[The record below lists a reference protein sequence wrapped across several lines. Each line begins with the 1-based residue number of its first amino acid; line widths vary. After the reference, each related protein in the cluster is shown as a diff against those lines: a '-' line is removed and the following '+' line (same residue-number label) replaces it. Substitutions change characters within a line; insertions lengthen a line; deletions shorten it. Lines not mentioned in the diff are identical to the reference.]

1 MSDFAKEIISV
12 NIEDELKQSYLS
24 YALSVIHGRALP
36 DIRDGLKPVHRRIL
50 YAMYDLKNSYNK
62 PYKKSARVVGDVI
75 GKYHPHGDSAVYD
88 AMVRMAQDF
97 SMRYPIVE
105 GQGNFGSIDGD
116 PPAAMRY
123 TEVRMAKITD
133 QMYGDIEKETVSYS
147 PNYDGSEFIPD
158 VLPTKIP
165 NLLVNGSSGIAVG
178 MATNIPP
185 HNLTEVLNASVNLIN
200 DPKLSIDDLIKDIS
214 GPDFPT
220 GGTIDGKAG
229 IYEAYKTGRGII
241 HIRSNTSIE
250 EDEKSGKQSLIIN
263 EIPFMVNKAKMLEK
277 IAELVKEKKIEGIT
291 EIRDESDKDGLRVVI
306 EVRKGDSVEVL
317 ENNLFAQTQLEQSF
331 GINFTV
337 LVDGQPKEVNLK
349 EMLEAFI
356 KHRKDIIT
364 KRTKYDLKKA
374 KDRGHIVEGLM
385 VAIANIDEVITIIKK
400 SKDPKLAADAICKKV
415 WKAGPVEAI
424 LKKVGKDACKP
435 KGLSN
440 DLGINGKKYKLSP
453 DQAKAILELRLG
465 RLTGLEQDNLSNEF
479 SDIVAKIIDLQK
491 ILDDKETLKNLMIE
505 ELEEVKTNFGDERRT
520 LINDTRRGITNEDLI
535 PEEMRVLTVSRSGYA
550 KTQPLDEYR
559 EQRRGG
565 QGKAAAAVKE
575 EDLIQ
580 NLYVLS
586 SHMQILC
593 FTTKGKVFWLKVYE
607 IPVASRTSKG
617 RPLVNMLNLDDDES
631 VSDILPVS
639 EFSDDQFIFMA
650 TRNGTTKKTN
660 LSLFSKKYKS
670 GIKAINLDEDDKL
683 VGTAITS
690 GDNEILLASSS
701 GKLIRFNESHVRP
714 MGRTARGVRGIRL
727 KKDEKL
733 ISLMIA
739 DSEKTI
745 LCVSENGYGK
755 KTALDDFPSHNRG
768 GQGVI
773 SMKTS
778 ERNGSMVSAALVE
791 DEDGIMLISDKGT
804 MIRTS
809 VSQVPTLSRN
819 TQGVKVITPKEG
831 EKLIECVTIPTRT
844 KITKRTNNA
853 QMEFLRWARC
863 HI

>member
-1 MSDFAKEIISV
+1 MTDFAKEILPVS
-12 NIEDELKQSYLS
+12 IENELKQSYLS

-50 YAMYDLKNSYNK
+50 FAMYDLKNSYNK

-97 SMRYPIVE
+97 SMRYTLVE

-133 QMYGDIEKETVSYS
+133 QMLADLEKETVSFS
-147 PNYDGSEFIPD
+147 ENYDGSEHIPD

-165 NLLVNGSSGIAVG
+165 NLLINGSSGIAVG

-185 HNLTEVLNASVNLIN
+185 HNLTEVINASINLIN
-200 DPKLSIDDLIKDIS
+200 NPKISIDEIIKDIS

-220 GGTIDGKAG
+220 GGIIDGKAG

-241 HIRSNTSIE
+241 HIRSKTSIE
-250 EDEKSGKQSLIIN
+250 EDKNGKQSLIIH
-263 EIPFMVNKAKMLEK
+263 EIPYMVNKARMLEK
-277 IAELVKEKKIEGIT
+277 IAELVKDKKIEGIT

-337 LVDGQPKEVNLK
+337 LVDGQPKEVDIK
-349 EMLEAFI
+349 EILSAFV
-356 KHRKDIIT
+356 KHRKEIII
-364 KRTKYDLKKA
+364 KRTKYDLKKT
-374 KDRGHIVEGLM
+374 KERGHIVEGLM
-385 VAIANIDEVITIIKK
+385 VAIANIDEVIQIIKK
-400 SKDPKLAADAICKKV
+400 SKDPKIAAEALCKKS

-435 KGLSN
+435 S
-440 DLGINGKKYKLSP
+440 GISKDAGISGKKYKLSKE
-453 DQAKAILELRLG
+453 QAKAILELRLG
-465 RLTGLEQDNLSNEF
+465 RLTGLEQDNLSKEFNEII
-479 SDIVAKIIDLQK
+479 DKIIELQK
-491 ILDDKETLKNLMIE
+491 ILDDKDTLKALMIS
-505 ELEEVKTNFGDERRT
+505 ELDEIKNNFGDERKT
-520 LINDTRRGITNEDLI
+520 DINDTRRGITNEDLI
-535 PEEMRVLTVSRSGYA
+535 PEETRVLTVSRSGYA

-565 QGKAAAAVKE
+565 QGKAAASVKE

-586 SHMQILC
+586 SHDQILC

-617 RPLVNMLNLDDDES
+617 RPLVNMLKLDDDER
-631 VSDILPVS
+631 VSDILPVND
-639 EFSDDQFIFMA
+639 FSDEQYIYMA
-650 TRNGTTKKTN
+650 TKKGTNKKSN
-660 LSLFSKKYKS
+660 LSFFAKKYKS
-670 GIKAINLDEDDKL
+670 GIKAINLDDDDRL
-683 VGTAITS
+683 IGTAITN
-690 GDNEILLASSS
+690 GQDEILLASSS
-701 GKLIRFNESHVRP
+701 GKLIRFHESKVRP
-714 MGRTARGVRGIRL
+714 MGRTARGVRGMKL
-727 KKDEKL
+727 KKGESL
-733 ISLMIA
+733 ISLMVA
-739 DSEKTI
+739 DNTKTV

-755 KTALDDFPSHNRG
+755 KTKLDDFPTHNRG

-773 SMKTS
+773 SIKTS
-778 ERNGSMVSAALVE
+778 ERNGLMVSAKLVE
-791 DEDGIMLISDKGT
+791 DDDGIMLISDKGT
-804 MIRTS
+804 MIRTN
-809 VSQVPTLSRN
+809 VNQVPTLSRN
-819 TQGVKVITPKEG
+819 TQGVKIISPKDG
-831 EKLIECVTIPTRT
+831 EKLIECVNIPKEET
-844 KITKRTNNA
+844 
-853 QMEFLRWARC
+853 EEE
-863 HI
+863 

>member
-1 MSDFAKEIISV
+1 MSDFAKEIINV
-12 NIEDELKQSYLS
+12 NIQDELKQSYLS

-50 YAMYDLKNSYNK
+50 FAMHDLKNTYNK

-75 GKYHPHGDSAVYD
+75 GKYHPHGDSAVYE

-97 SMRYPIVE
+97 SMRYMVVE

-116 PPAAMRY
+116 RPAAMRY

-133 QMYGDIEKETVSYS
+133 QMLGDLEKDTVSFS

-165 NLLVNGSSGIAVG
+165 NLLINGSSGIAVG

-185 HNLTEVLNASVNLIN
+185 HNLTEVIN
-200 DPKLSIDDLIKDIS
+200 GCLRLLSNPKTSIDELIQDIS

-241 HIRSNTSIE
+241 HIRSNTTIE
-250 EDEKSGKQSLIIN
+250 EDKNGKQSIVVN
-263 EIPFMVNKAKMLEK
+263 EIPYMVNKAKMLEK

-317 ENNLFAQTQLEQSF
+317 ENNLFSQTQLEQSF
-331 GINFTV
+331 GINLTV
-337 LVDGQPKEVNLK
+337 LSEGQPKEVNLK
-349 EMLEAFI
+349 EILEAFI
-356 KHRKDIIT
+356 GHRKDIIT
-364 KRTKYDLKKA
+364 KRTIFDLKKA
-374 KDRGHIVEGLM
+374 KERGHIVEGLM

-400 SKDPKLAADAICKKV
+400 SKDPKVAAAALVKKS

-435 KGLSN
+435 SNVGVEYGLK
-440 DLGINGKKYKLSP
+440 GKKYKLSAE
-453 DQAKAILELRLG
+453 QAKAILELRLG
-465 RLTGLEQDNLSNEF
+465 RLTGLEQDNLNAEF
-479 SDIVAKIIDLQK
+479 NDIVTKILELQK
-491 ILDDKETLKNLMIE
+491 ILDDKSTLEALLVS
-505 ELEEVKTNFGDERRT
+505 ELNEIKDNFGDERRT

-535 PEEMRVLTVSRSGYA
+535 PEETRVLTISRSGYA

-559 EQRRGG
+559 EQKRGG
-565 QGKAAAAVKE
+565 QGKAAASVKE

-586 SHMQILC
+586 SHTQILC

-631 VSDILPVS
+631 VSEILPVG
-639 EFSDDQFIFMA
+639 EFSDDKFIFMA
-650 TRNGTTKKTN
+650 TKNGTTKKTN

-670 GIKAINLDEDDKL
+670 GIKAINLDDDDRL
-683 VGTAITS
+683 IGTAITD
-690 GDNEILLASSS
+690 GNQQILLASSA
-701 GKLIRFNESHVRP
+701 GKLIRFNEEHVRH
-714 MGRTARGVRGIRL
+714 MGRTARGVRGMKL
-727 KKDEKL
+727 KKGEKI

-739 DSEKTI
+739 DNTKTV

-755 KTALDDFPSHNRG
+755 KTNLDDFPSHNRG

-778 ERNGSMVSAALVE
+778 ERNGAMVSSALVN
-791 DEDGIMLISDKGT
+791 DDAGIMLISDKGT

-809 VSQVPTLSRN
+809 VSQIPTLSRN

-831 EKLIECVTIPTRT
+831 EKLIECVTIPDDGEDDDA
-844 KITKRTNNA
+844 KDGA
-853 QMEFLRWARC
+853 SE
-863 HI
+863 

>member
-1 MSDFAKEIISV
+1 MSEFAKEIISV

-50 YAMYDLKNSYNK
+50 YAMYDLKNSYNR

-185 HNLTEVLNASVNLIN
+185 HNLTEVLNASVNLIKN
-200 DPKLSIDDLIKDIS
+200 PKLSIDDLIKDIS

-250 EDEKSGKQSLIIN
+250 EDEKSGKQSLIIH

-306 EVRKGDSVEVL
+306 EVRKGDSVDVL

-349 EMLEAFI
+349 EMLEAFV

-400 SKDPKLAADAICKKV
+400 SKDPKLAADALCKKV
-415 WKAGPVEAI
+415 WNAGPVEAI

-435 KGLSN
+435 KGLSK

-491 ILDDKETLKNLMIE
+491 ILDDKETLKSLMID
-505 ELEEVKTNFGDERRT
+505 ELEEVKSNFGDDRKT

-631 VSDILPVS
+631 VSEILPVS
-639 EFSDDQFIFMA
+639 EFREDQFIFMA

-690 GDNEILLASSS
+690 GDEEILLASSA

-714 MGRTARGVRGIRL
+714 MGRTARGVRGLRL
-727 KKDEKL
+727 KKGEKL

-739 DSEKTI
+739 NPEKTI

-819 TQGVKVITPKEG
+819 TQGVKIISPKEG
-831 EKLIECVTIPTRT
+831 EKLIECVTIP
-844 KITKRTNNA
+844 KEDN
-853 QMEFLRWARC
+853 QDEEE
-863 HI
+863 

>member
-400 SKDPKLAADAICKKV
+400 SKDPKLAADALCKKV

-435 KGLSN
+435 KGLSK

-670 GIKAINLDEDDKL
+670 GIKAINLDENDKL

-739 DSEKTI
+739 DPEKTI

-831 EKLIECVTIPTRT
+831 EKLIECVTIS
-844 KITKRTNNA
+844 NEDN
-853 QMEFLRWARC
+853 EEDE
-863 HI
+863 

>member
-1 MSDFAKEIISV
+1 MSNFAKEIISV

-50 YAMYDLKNSYNK
+50 FAMYDLKNSYNK

-97 SMRYPIVE
+97 SLRYTLVE

-133 QMYGDIEKETVSYS
+133 QMLGDLEKDTVSFS
-147 PNYDGSEFIPD
+147 PNYDGSEHIPD

-165 NLLVNGSSGIAVG
+165 NLLINGSSGIAVG

-185 HNLTEVLNASVNLIN
+185 HNLTEVITGCINLIEN
-200 DPKLSIDDLIKDIS
+200 PKLSIDDLIKDIP

-220 GGTIDGKAG
+220 GGTIDGRAG

-250 EDEKSGKQSLIIN
+250 EDKSGKQSLIIN
-263 EIPFMVNKAKMLEK
+263 EIPFMVNKARMLEK
-277 IAELVKEKKIEGIT
+277 IAELVKDKKIEGIT

-331 GINFTV
+331 GINLTV
-337 LVDGQPKEVNLK
+337 LSQGQPKEVNLK
-349 EMLEAFI
+349 EILEAFI
-356 KHRKDIIT
+356 EHRKDVII
-364 KRTKYDLKKA
+364 KRTKFDLKKA
-374 KDRGHIVEGLM
+374 KERGHIVEGLM
-385 VAIANIDEVITIIKK
+385 VSIANIDEVISIIKK
-400 SKDPKLAADAICKKV
+400 SKDPKVAAEALCKKQ
-415 WKAGPVEAI
+415 WDAGPLHAI
-424 LKKVGKDACKP
+424 LKKVGEDACKP
-435 KGLSN
+435 KGLSK
-440 DLGINGKKYKLSP
+440 DVGIKGKKYKLSHL
-453 DQAKAILELRLG
+453 QAKAILELRLG
-465 RLTGLEQDNLSNEF
+465 RLTGLEQDNLNNEF
-479 SDIVAKIIDLQK
+479 SDIITKILELQK
-491 ILDDKETLKNLMIE
+491 ILDDKATLQALIID
-505 ELEEVKTNFGDERRT
+505 ELNQIKTTFGDERKT

-535 PEEMRVLTVSRSGYA
+535 PEETRVLTVSRSGYA

-565 QGKAAAAVKE
+565 QGKAAASVKE

-586 SHMQILC
+586 SHVQILC

-607 IPVASRTSKG
+607 IPVASRISKG

-631 VSDILPVS
+631 VSEILPVD
-639 EFSDDQFIFMA
+639 EFSDDKYIFMA
-650 TRNGTTKKTN
+650 TRKGTTKKTN
-660 LSLFSKKYKS
+660 LSLFAKKYKS
-670 GIKAINLDEDDKL
+670 GIKAINLDDDDVL
-683 VGTAITS
+683 IGTAITS
-690 GDNEILLASSS
+690 GEDEILLASSS
-701 GKLIRFNESHVRP
+701 GKLIRFSESHVRP

-727 KKDEKL
+727 KKGEKL
-733 ISLMIA
+733 ISLMLG
-739 DSEKTI
+739 DPSKTI
-745 LCVSENGYGK
+745 LCVSENGFGK
-755 KTALDDFPSHNRG
+755 KTNLDDFPSHNRG

-778 ERNGSMVSAALVE
+778 ERNGIMVSSTLVE
-791 DEDGIMLISDKGT
+791 DDDGIMLISDKGT

-809 VSQVPTLSRN
+809 VEQVPTLSRN
-819 TQGVKVITPKEG
+819 TQGVKIITPKDG
-831 EKLIECVTIPTRT
+831 EKLIECVTIP
-844 KITKRTNNA
+844 KEDDEDDD
-853 QMEFLRWARC
+853 Q
-863 HI
+863 

>member
-1 MSDFAKEIISV
+1 MSDFAKEVISV

-133 QMYGDIEKETVSYS
+133 QMYGDLEKETVSYS

-165 NLLVNGSSGIAVG
+165 TLLVNGSSGIAVG

-185 HNLTEVLNASVNLIN
+185 HNLTEVLNASINLIN
-200 DPKLSIDDLIKDIS
+200 DPKLSIDELIKDIS

-220 GGTIDGKAG
+220 GGTIDGRAG

-241 HIRSNTSIE
+241 HTRSNTSIE
-250 EDEKSGKQSLIIN
+250 EDEKSGKQSLIVN
-263 EIPFMVNKAKMLEK
+263 EIPYMVNKARMLEK
-277 IAELVKEKKIEGIT
+277 IAELVKDKKIEGIT

-349 EMLEAFI
+349 EMLEAFV

-364 KRTKYDLKKA
+364 KRTKYDLRRA
-374 KDRGHIVEGLM
+374 KERGHIVEGLM

-400 SKDPKLAADAICKKV
+400 SKDPKLAAEALCKKD

-424 LKKVGKDACKP
+424 LKKVGSDACKP
-435 KGLSN
+435 KGLSKE
-440 DLGINGKKYKLSP
+440 LGIKGKKYKLSS
-453 DQAKAILELRLG
+453 DQAKAILELRLA

-479 SDIVAKIIDLQK
+479 ADIVAKIIDLQK
-491 ILDDKETLKNLMIE
+491 ILDDKEVLKNLMIS
-505 ELEEVKTNFGDERRT
+505 ELEEVKNNFGDERRT

-607 IPVASRTSKG
+607 IPVASRT
-617 RPLVNMLNLDDDES
+617 
-631 VSDILPVS
+631 
-639 EFSDDQFIFMA
+639 
-650 TRNGTTKKTN
+650 
-660 LSLFSKKYKS
+660 
-670 GIKAINLDEDDKL
+670 
-683 VGTAITS
+683 
-690 GDNEILLASSS
+690 
-701 GKLIRFNESHVRP
+701 
-714 MGRTARGVRGIRL
+714 
-727 KKDEKL
+727 
-733 ISLMIA
+733 
-739 DSEKTI
+739 
-745 LCVSENGYGK
+745 
-755 KTALDDFPSHNRG
+755 
-768 GQGVI
+768 
-773 SMKTS
+773 
-778 ERNGSMVSAALVE
+778 
-791 DEDGIMLISDKGT
+791 
-804 MIRTS
+804 
-809 VSQVPTLSRN
+809 
-819 TQGVKVITPKEG
+819 
-831 EKLIECVTIPTRT
+831 
-844 KITKRTNNA
+844 
-853 QMEFLRWARC
+853 
-863 HI
+863 

>member
-50 YAMYDLKNSYNK
+50 YAMYDLKNSFNK

-97 SMRYPIVE
+97 SMRYMLVQ

-133 QMYGDIEKETVSYS
+133 QMLNDLEKETVSFS
-147 PNYDGSEFIPD
+147 PNYDGSEYIPD

-185 HNLTEVLNASVNLIN
+185 HNLNEVINGSISLIHN
-200 DPKLSIDDLIKDIS
+200 PKISIDELIKDIS

-241 HIRSNTSIE
+241 HVRSNTSIE
-250 EDEKSGKQSLIIN
+250 EDKSGKQSLIIN
-263 EIPFMVNKAKMLEK
+263 EIPFMVNKARMLEK
-277 IAELVKEKKIEGIT
+277 IAELVKDKKIEGIT

-306 EVRKGDSVEVL
+306 EIRKGDSADVI
-317 ENNLFAQTQLEQSF
+317 ENNLFSQTQLEQSF

-349 EMLEAFI
+349 EMLHAFI
-356 KHRKDIIT
+356 KHRKEIIT

-374 KDRGHIVEGLM
+374 KERGHIVEGLM
-385 VAIANIDEVITIIKK
+385 VAIANIDEVISIIKK
-400 SKDPKLAADAICKKV
+400 SKDPKVASEALSKKI

-424 LKKVGKDACKP
+424 LKKVGNDACKP
-435 KGLSN
+435 KGIDKS
-440 DLGINGKKYKLSP
+440 LGIKGKKYKLSN

-465 RLTGLEQDNLSNEF
+465 RLTGLEQDNLSSEFNE
-479 SDIVAKIIDLQK
+479 IVTKIMALQK
-491 ILDDKETLKNLMIE
+491 ILDDKDTLKSLMIE
-505 ELEEVKTNFGDERRT
+505 ELEDIQNSFGDDRKT
-520 LINDTRRGITNEDLI
+520 KINDTRRGITNEDLI
-535 PEEMRVLTVSRSGYA
+535 PEETRVLTVSRSGYA

-565 QGKAAAAVKE
+565 QGKAAASVKE

-586 SHMQILC
+586 SHVQILC

-631 VSDILPVS
+631 VSEILPVD
-639 EFSDDQFIFMA
+639 EFSEDKFIFMA
-650 TRNGTTKKTN
+650 TQKGTTKKTQ
-660 LSLFSKKYKS
+660 LSLFAKKYKS

-683 VGTAITS
+683 IGSAITS
-690 GDNEILLASSS
+690 GNDEILLASNA
-701 GKLIRFNESHVRP
+701 GKLIRFNESHVRA
-714 MGRTARGVRGIRL
+714 MGRTARGVRGIKL
-727 KKDEKL
+727 KKDAKL
-733 ISLMIA
+733 ISLMLGNPN
-739 DSEKTI
+739 KTI

-755 KTALDDFPSHNRG
+755 KTKLEDFPSHNRG

-778 ERNGSMVSAALVE
+778 ERNGLMVSATLVD

-809 VSQVPTLSRN
+809 VSQIPTLSRN
-819 TQGVKVITPKEG
+819 TQGVKIITPKEG
-831 EKLIECVTIPTRT
+831 EKLTECVNIPSEEE
-844 KITKRTNNA
+844 
-853 QMEFLRWARC
+853 QE
-863 HI
+863 

>member
-50 YAMYDLKNSYNK
+50 FAMYDLKNSYNK

-97 SMRYPIVE
+97 SLRYTLVE

-133 QMYGDIEKETVSYS
+133 QMLGDLEKDTVSFS
-147 PNYDGSEFIPD
+147 PNYDGSEHIPD

-165 NLLVNGSSGIAVG
+165 NLLINGSSGIAVG

-185 HNLTEVLNASVNLIN
+185 HNLTEVITGCINLIEN
-200 DPKLSIDDLIKDIS
+200 PKLSIDELIKDIP

-220 GGTIDGKAG
+220 GGTIDGRAG

-250 EDEKSGKQSLIIN
+250 EDKSGKQSLIIN
-263 EIPFMVNKAKMLEK
+263 EIPFMVNKARMLEK
-277 IAELVKEKKIEGIT
+277 IAELVKDKKIEGIT

-331 GINFTV
+331 GINLTV
-337 LVDGQPKEVNLK
+337 LSKGQPKEVNLK
-349 EMLEAFI
+349 EILEAFI
-356 KHRKDIIT
+356 EHRKDVIV
-364 KRTKYDLKKA
+364 KRTKFDLKKA
-374 KDRGHIVEGLM
+374 KERGHIVEGLM
-385 VAIANIDEVITIIKK
+385 VSIANIDEVIAIIKK
-400 SKDPKLAADAICKKV
+400 SKDPKVAAEALCKKQ
-415 WKAGPVEAI
+415 WDAGPLHAI
-424 LKKVGKDACKP
+424 LKKVGEDACKP
-435 KGLSN
+435 KGLPK
-440 DLGINGKKYKLSP
+440 DVGIKGKKYKLSP
-453 DQAKAILELRLG
+453 LQAKAILELRLG
-465 RLTGLEQDNLSNEF
+465 RLTGLEQDNLNNEF
-479 SDIVAKIIDLQK
+479 NDIITKILELQK
-491 ILDDKETLKNLMIE
+491 ILDDKATLQALIID
-505 ELEEVKTNFGDERRT
+505 ELNQIKATFGDERKT

-535 PEEMRVLTVSRSGYA
+535 PEETRVLTVSRSGYA

-565 QGKAAAAVKE
+565 QGKAAASVKE

-586 SHMQILC
+586 SHVQILC

-607 IPVASRTSKG
+607 IPVASRISKG

-631 VSDILPVS
+631 VSEILPVD
-639 EFSDDQFIFMA
+639 EFSDDKYIFMA
-650 TRNGTTKKTN
+650 TRKGTTKKTN
-660 LSLFSKKYKS
+660 LSLFAKKYKS
-670 GIKAINLDEDDKL
+670 GIKAINLDDDDVL
-683 VGTAITS
+683 IGTAITS
-690 GDNEILLASSS
+690 GEDEILLASSS
-701 GKLIRFNESHVRP
+701 GKLIRFSESHVRP

-727 KKDEKL
+727 KKGEKL
-733 ISLMIA
+733 ISLMLG
-739 DSEKTI
+739 DPSKTI
-745 LCVSENGYGK
+745 LCVSENGFGK
-755 KTALDDFPSHNRG
+755 KTNLDDFPSHNRG

-778 ERNGSMVSAALVE
+778 ERNGIMVSSTLVE
-791 DEDGIMLISDKGT
+791 DDDGIMLISDKGT

-809 VSQVPTLSRN
+809 VEQVPTLSRN
-819 TQGVKVITPKEG
+819 TQGVKIITPKDG
-831 EKLIECVTIPTRT
+831 EKLIECVTIP
-844 KITKRTNNA
+844 KEDDEDNH
-853 QMEFLRWARC
+853 Q
-863 HI
+863 

>member
-1 MSDFAKEIISV
+1 MSDFAKEII
-12 NIEDELKQSYLS
+12 NINIQDELKQSYLS

-50 YAMYDLKNSYNK
+50 FAMHDLKNTYNK

-75 GKYHPHGDSAVYD
+75 GKYHPHGDSAVYE

-97 SMRYPIVE
+97 SMRYMVVE

-116 PPAAMRY
+116 RPAAMRY

-133 QMYGDIEKETVSYS
+133 HMLGDLEKDTVSFS

-158 VLPTKIP
+158 VLPTKVP
-165 NLLVNGSSGIAVG
+165 YLLINGSSGIAVG
-178 MATNIPP
+178 MATNVPP
-185 HNLTEVLNASVNLIN
+185 HNLTEVIN
-200 DPKLSIDDLIKDIS
+200 GCLRLVENPDSSIDDLIQEIS

-220 GGTIDGKAG
+220 GGTIDGRSG

-250 EDEKSGKQSLIIN
+250 EDKNGKQSLIIN
-263 EIPFMVNKAKMLEK
+263 EIPYMVNKSKMLEK

-331 GINFTV
+331 GINLTV
-337 LVDGQPKEVNLK
+337 LVDGQPREVTLK
-349 EMLEAFI
+349 EILEAFI
-356 KHRKDIIT
+356 KHRKNIIT
-364 KRTKYDLKKA
+364 KRTIFDLKKA
-374 KDRGHIVEGLM
+374 KERGHIVEGLM

-400 SKDPKLAADAICKKV
+400 SKDPKVAAEALVKKQ

-435 KGLSN
+435 LDIKAEYGL
-440 DLGINGKKYKLSP
+440 NGKKYKLSP

-465 RLTGLEQDNLSNEF
+465 RLTGLEQDNLNSEF
-479 SDIVAKIIDLQK
+479 SDLVAKILELQK
-491 ILDDKETLKNLMIE
+491 ILDDKATLEIILVG
-505 ELEEVKTNFGDERRT
+505 ELNEIKDNFGDERRT

-535 PEEMRVLTVSRSGYA
+535 PEETRVLTISRSGYA

-580 NLYVLS
+580 SLYVLS
-586 SHMQILC
+586 SHTQILC

-631 VSDILPVS
+631 VSDILPVG
-639 EFSDDQFIFMA
+639 EFSEDQYIFMA

-670 GIKAINLDEDDKL
+670 GIKAINLDDDDRL
-683 VGTAITS
+683 IGTAITN
-690 GDNEILLASSS
+690 GNQEILLASSS
-701 GKLIRFNESHVRP
+701 GKLIRFEEDQVRH
-714 MGRTARGVRGIRL
+714 MGRTARGVRGMKL
-727 KKDEKL
+727 KKGEKI

-739 DSEKTI
+739 DDTKTV

-755 KTALDDFPSHNRG
+755 KTNLDDFPAHNRG

-778 ERNGSMVSAALVE
+778 ERNGLMVSSTLV
-791 DEDGIMLISDKGT
+791 DDDAGIMLISDKGT

-809 VSQVPTLSRN
+809 VSQIPTLSRN
-819 TQGVKVITPKEG
+819 TQGVKVITPKDG
-831 EKLIECVTIPTRT
+831 EKLIECVTIPDEGEDEVEEE
-844 KITKRTNNA
+844 A
-853 QMEFLRWARC
+853 SE
-863 HI
+863 

>member
-1 MSDFAKEIISV
+1 MSDFAKEIINV
-12 NIEDELKQSYLS
+12 NIQDELKQSYLS

-50 YAMYDLKNSYNK
+50 FAMHDLKNTYNK

-75 GKYHPHGDSAVYD
+75 GKYHPHGDSAVYE

-97 SMRYPIVE
+97 SMRYMVVE

-116 PPAAMRY
+116 RPAAMRY

-133 QMYGDIEKETVSYS
+133 QMLGDLEKDTVSFS

-165 NLLVNGSSGIAVG
+165 NLLINGSSGIAVG

-185 HNLTEVLNASVNLIN
+185 HNLTEVIN
-200 DPKLSIDDLIKDIS
+200 GCLRLLSNPKTSIDELIQDIS

-241 HIRSNTSIE
+241 HIRSNTTIE
-250 EDEKSGKQSLIIN
+250 EDKNGKQSIVVN
-263 EIPFMVNKAKMLEK
+263 EIPYMVNKAKMLEK

-317 ENNLFAQTQLEQSF
+317 ENNLFSQTQLEQSF
-331 GINFTV
+331 GINLTV
-337 LVDGQPKEVNLK
+337 LSEGQPKEVNLK
-349 EMLEAFI
+349 EILGAFI
-356 KHRKDIIT
+356 GHRKDIIT
-364 KRTKYDLKKA
+364 KRTIFDLKKA
-374 KDRGHIVEGLM
+374 KERGHIVEGLM

-400 SKDPKLAADAICKKV
+400 SKDPKVAAAALVKKS

-435 KGLSN
+435 SNVGAEYGLK
-440 DLGINGKKYKLSP
+440 GKKYKLSP
-453 DQAKAILELRLG
+453 EQAKAILELRLG
-465 RLTGLEQDNLSNEF
+465 RLTGLEQDNLNAEF
-479 SDIVAKIIDLQK
+479 NDIVTKILELQK
-491 ILDDKETLKNLMIE
+491 ILDDKSTLEALLVS
-505 ELEEVKTNFGDERRT
+505 ELNEIKDNFGDERRT

-535 PEEMRVLTVSRSGYA
+535 PEETRVLTISRSGYA

-559 EQRRGG
+559 EQKRGG
-565 QGKAAAAVKE
+565 QGKAAASVKE

-586 SHMQILC
+586 SHTQILC

-631 VSDILPVS
+631 VSEILPVG
-639 EFSDDQFIFMA
+639 EFSDDKFIFMA
-650 TRNGTTKKTN
+650 TKNGTTKKTN

-670 GIKAINLDEDDKL
+670 GIKAINLDDDDRL
-683 VGTAITS
+683 IGTAITD
-690 GDNEILLASSS
+690 GNQQILLASSA
-701 GKLIRFNESHVRP
+701 GKLIRFNEEHVRH
-714 MGRTARGVRGIRL
+714 MGRTARGVRGMKL
-727 KKDEKL
+727 KKGEKI

-739 DSEKTI
+739 DNTKTV

-755 KTALDDFPSHNRG
+755 KTNLDDFPSHNRG

-778 ERNGSMVSAALVE
+778 ERNGAMVSSALVN
-791 DEDGIMLISDKGT
+791 DDAGIMLISDKGT

-809 VSQVPTLSRN
+809 VSQIPTLSRN

-831 EKLIECVTIPTRT
+831 EKLIECVTIPDDGEDDDA
-844 KITKRTNNA
+844 KDGA
-853 QMEFLRWARC
+853 SE
-863 HI
+863 

>member
-50 YAMYDLKNSYNK
+50 FAMYDLKNSYNK

-97 SMRYPIVE
+97 SLRYTLVE

-133 QMYGDIEKETVSYS
+133 QMLGDLEKDTVSFS
-147 PNYDGSEFIPD
+147 PNYDGSEHIPD

-165 NLLVNGSSGIAVG
+165 NLLINGSSGIAVG

-185 HNLTEVLNASVNLIN
+185 HNLTEVITGCINLIEN
-200 DPKLSIDDLIKDIS
+200 PKLSIDELIKDIP

-220 GGTIDGKAG
+220 GGTIDGRAG

-250 EDEKSGKQSLIIN
+250 EDKSGKQSLIIN
-263 EIPFMVNKAKMLEK
+263 EIPFMVNKARMLEK
-277 IAELVKEKKIEGIT
+277 IAELVKDKKIEGIT

-331 GINFTV
+331 GINLTV
-337 LVDGQPKEVNLK
+337 LSKGQPKEVNLK
-349 EMLEAFI
+349 EILEAFI
-356 KHRKDIIT
+356 EHRKDVIV
-364 KRTKYDLKKA
+364 KRTKFDLKKA
-374 KDRGHIVEGLM
+374 KERGHIVEGLM
-385 VAIANIDEVITIIKK
+385 VSIANIDEVIAIIKK
-400 SKDPKLAADAICKKV
+400 SKDPKVAAEALCKKQ
-415 WKAGPVEAI
+415 WDAGPLHAI
-424 LKKVGKDACKP
+424 LKKVGEDACKP
-435 KGLSN
+435 KGLPK
-440 DLGINGKKYKLSP
+440 DVGIKGKKYKLSP
-453 DQAKAILELRLG
+453 LQAKAILELRLG
-465 RLTGLEQDNLSNEF
+465 RLTGLEQDNLNNEF
-479 SDIVAKIIDLQK
+479 NDIITKILELQK
-491 ILDDKETLKNLMIE
+491 ILDDKATLQALIID
-505 ELEEVKTNFGDERRT
+505 ELNQIKAAFGDERKT

-535 PEEMRVLTVSRSGYA
+535 PEETRVLTVSRSGYA

-565 QGKAAAAVKE
+565 QGKAAASVKE

-586 SHMQILC
+586 SHVQILC

-607 IPVASRTSKG
+607 IPVASRISKG

-631 VSDILPVS
+631 VSEILPVD
-639 EFSDDQFIFMA
+639 EFSDDKYIFMA
-650 TRNGTTKKTN
+650 TRKGTTKKTN
-660 LSLFSKKYKS
+660 LSLFAKKYKS
-670 GIKAINLDEDDKL
+670 GIKAINLDDDDVL
-683 VGTAITS
+683 IGTAITS
-690 GDNEILLASSS
+690 GEDEILLASSS
-701 GKLIRFNESHVRP
+701 GKLIRFSESHVRP
-714 MGRTARGVRGIRL
+714 MGRTARGVRGIKL
-727 KKDEKL
+727 KKGEKL
-733 ISLMIA
+733 ISLMLG
-739 DSEKTI
+739 DPSKTI
-745 LCVSENGYGK
+745 LCVSENGFGK
-755 KTALDDFPSHNRG
+755 KTNLDDFPSHNRG

-778 ERNGSMVSAALVE
+778 ERNGVMVSSTLVE
-791 DEDGIMLISDKGT
+791 DDDGIMLISDKGT

-809 VSQVPTLSRN
+809 VEQVPTLSRN
-819 TQGVKVITPKEG
+819 TQGVKIITPKDG
-831 EKLIECVTIPTRT
+831 EKLIECVTIP
-844 KITKRTNNA
+844 KEDDEDDH
-853 QMEFLRWARC
+853 Q
-863 HI
+863 

>member
-1 MSDFAKEIISV
+1 MSDFAKEIINV
-12 NIEDELKQSYLS
+12 NIQDELKQSYLS

-50 YAMYDLKNSYNK
+50 FAMHDLKNTYNK

-75 GKYHPHGDSAVYD
+75 GKYHPHGDSAVYE

-97 SMRYPIVE
+97 SMRYMVVE

-116 PPAAMRY
+116 RPAAMRY

-133 QMYGDIEKETVSYS
+133 HMLGDLEKDTVSFS

-165 NLLVNGSSGIAVG
+165 YLLINGSSGIAVG

-185 HNLTEVLNASVNLIN
+185 HNLTEVIN
-200 DPKLSIDDLIKDIS
+200 GCLKLVEKPDSSIDDLIHEIS

-220 GGTIDGKAG
+220 GGTIDGRAG

-250 EDEKSGKQSLIIN
+250 EDKNGKQSLIVN
-263 EIPFMVNKAKMLEK
+263 EIPYMVNKAKMLEK

-331 GINFTV
+331 GINLTV
-337 LVDGQPKEVNLK
+337 LVDGQPREVNLK
-349 EMLEAFI
+349 EILEAFI
-356 KHRKDIIT
+356 KHRKNIIT
-364 KRTKYDLKKA
+364 KRTIFDLKKA
-374 KDRGHIVEGLM
+374 KERGHIVEGLM

-400 SKDPKLAADAICKKV
+400 SKDPKVAAEALIKKQ

-435 KGLSN
+435 LDTKAEYGL
-440 DLGINGKKYKLSP
+440 NGKKYKLSP

-465 RLTGLEQDNLSNEF
+465 RLTGLEQDNLNSEF
-479 SDIVAKIIDLQK
+479 SDIVEKILELQK
-491 ILDDKETLKNLMIE
+491 ILDDKATLETILVNELNEIKN
-505 ELEEVKTNFGDERRT
+505 NFGDERRT

-535 PEEMRVLTVSRSGYA
+535 PEETRVLTISRSGYA

-586 SHMQILC
+586 SHTQILC

-631 VSDILPVS
+631 VSDILPVG
-639 EFSDDQFIFMA
+639 EFSEDQFVFMA

-670 GIKAINLDEDDKL
+670 GIKAINLDDDDRL
-683 VGTAITS
+683 IGTAITNGS
-690 GDNEILLASSS
+690 QEILLASSS
-701 GKLIRFNESHVRP
+701 GKLIRFEEDQVRH
-714 MGRTARGVRGIRL
+714 MGRTARGVRGMKL
-727 KKDEKL
+727 KKDEKI

-739 DSEKTI
+739 DNTKTV

-755 KTALDDFPSHNRG
+755 KTNLDDFPAHNRG

-778 ERNGSMVSAALVE
+778 ERNGLMVSSALV
-791 DEDGIMLISDKGT
+791 DDDAGIMLISDKGT

-809 VSQVPTLSRN
+809 VSQIPTLSRN
-819 TQGVKVITPKEG
+819 TQGVKVITPKHG
-831 EKLIECVTIPTRT
+831 EKLIECVTIPDEGEDEVEEE
-844 KITKRTNNA
+844 A
-853 QMEFLRWARC
+853 SE
-863 HI
+863 

>member
-1 MSDFAKEIISV
+1 MSEFAKEIISV

-50 YAMYDLKNSYNK
+50 YAMYDLKNSYNR

-185 HNLTEVLNASVNLIN
+185 HNLTEVLNASVNLIKN
-200 DPKLSIDDLIKDIS
+200 PKLSIDDLIKDIS

-250 EDEKSGKQSLIIN
+250 EDEKSGKQSLIIH

-277 IAELVKEKKIEGIT
+277 IAELVKDKKIEGIT

-306 EVRKGDSVEVL
+306 EVRKGDSVDVL

-349 EMLEAFI
+349 EMLEAFV

-400 SKDPKLAADAICKKV
+400 SKDPKLAADALCKKV

-435 KGLSN
+435 KGLSK

-491 ILDDKETLKNLMIE
+491 ILDDKETLKSLMID
-505 ELEEVKTNFGDERRT
+505 ELEEVKSNFGDDRKT

-550 KTQPLDEYR
+550 KTQPLGEYR

-631 VSDILPVS
+631 VSEILPVS
-639 EFSDDQFIFMA
+639 EFREDQFIFMA

-690 GDNEILLASSS
+690 GDEEILLASSA

-714 MGRTARGVRGIRL
+714 MGRTARGVRGLRL
-727 KKDEKL
+727 KKGEKL

-739 DSEKTI
+739 NPEKTI

-819 TQGVKVITPKEG
+819 TQGVKIISPKEG
-831 EKLIECVTIPTRT
+831 EKLIECVTIP
-844 KITKRTNNA
+844 KEDN
-853 QMEFLRWARC
+853 EEEEE
-863 HI
+863 

>member
-1 MSDFAKEIISV
+1 MTDFAKQIIPV

-50 YAMYDLKNSYNK
+50 FAMYDLKNSYNK

-97 SMRYPIVE
+97 SLRYTLVE

-133 QMYGDIEKETVSYS
+133 MMLGDLEKETVSFS

-165 NLLVNGSSGIAVG
+165 NLLINGSSGIAVG

-185 HNLTEVLNASVNLIN
+185 HNLNEVVTGCINLIEN
-200 DPKLSIDDLIKDIS
+200 PDLTIDDLIKDIP

-220 GGTIDGKAG
+220 GGTIDGRAG

-250 EDEKSGKQSLIIN
+250 EDKSGKQSLIID
-263 EIPFMVNKAKMLEK
+263 EIPFMVNKARMLEK
-277 IAELVKEKKIEGIT
+277 IAELVKDKKIEGIT

-306 EVRKGDSVEVL
+306 EVRKGESVEVL

-331 GINFTV
+331 GINLTV
-337 LVDGQPKEVNLK
+337 LSKGQPKEVNLK
-349 EMLEAFI
+349 EILVAFI
-356 KHRKDIIT
+356 EHRKDVII
-364 KRTKYDLKKA
+364 KRTKYDLRKA

-385 VAIANIDEVITIIKK
+385 VSIANIDEVISIIKK
-400 SKDPKLAADAICKKV
+400 SKDPKVAAEELCKKQ
-415 WKAGPVEAI
+415 WDAGPLSAI
-424 LKKVGKDACKP
+424 LKKVGEDACKP
-435 KGLSN
+435 E
-440 DLGINGKKYKLSP
+440 DLPKDVGINGKKYKLSAL
-453 DQAKAILELRLG
+453 QAKAILELRLG
-465 RLTGLEQDNLSNEF
+465 RLTGLEQDNLNNEF
-479 SDIVAKIIDLQK
+479 NDIIAKILELQN
-491 ILDDKETLKNLMIE
+491 ILDDKATLKALIIN
-505 ELEEVKTNFGDERRT
+505 ELNEIKNNFGDERKT

-535 PEEMRVLTVSRSGYA
+535 PEETRVLTVSRSGYA

-565 QGKAAAAVKE
+565 QGKAAASVKE

-586 SHMQILC
+586 SHVQILC

-607 IPVASRTSKG
+607 IPVASRISKG

-631 VSDILPVS
+631 VSEILPVE
-639 EFSDDQFIFMA
+639 EFTEDKFIFMA
-650 TRNGTTKKTN
+650 TKKGTTKKTN
-660 LSLFSKKYKS
+660 LSLFAKKYKS
-670 GIKAINLDEDDKL
+670 GIKAINLDDDDVL
-683 VGTAITS
+683 IGTAITS
-690 GDNEILLASSS
+690 GNDEILLASSS
-701 GKLIRFNESHVRP
+701 GKLIRFSESHVRP
-714 MGRTARGVRGIRL
+714 MGRTARGVRGITL
-727 KKDEKL
+727 KKGEKL
-733 ISLMIA
+733 ISLMVG
-739 DSEKTI
+739 DETKTI

-755 KTALDDFPSHNRG
+755 KTNLDDFPSHNRG

-778 ERNGSMVSAALVE
+778 DRNGSMVSSTLVE
-791 DEDGIMLISDKGT
+791 DNDGIMLISDKGT

-809 VSQVPTLSRN
+809 VEQVPTLSRN
-819 TQGVKVITPKEG
+819 TQGVKIITPKEG
-831 EKLIECVTIPTRT
+831 EKLIECVTIPQEEEDVVEEQE
-844 KITKRTNNA
+844 K
-853 QMEFLRWARC
+853 
-863 HI
+863 

>member
-1 MSDFAKEIISV
+1 MSDFAKEIINV
-12 NIEDELKQSYLS
+12 NIQDELKQSYLS

-50 YAMYDLKNSYNK
+50 FAMHDLKNTYNK

-75 GKYHPHGDSAVYD
+75 GKYHPHGDSAVYE

-97 SMRYPIVE
+97 SMRYMVVE

-116 PPAAMRY
+116 RPAAMRY

-133 QMYGDIEKETVSYS
+133 HMLGDLEKDTVSFS

-165 NLLVNGSSGIAVG
+165 YLLINGSSGIAVG

-185 HNLTEVLNASVNLIN
+185 HNLTEVIN
-200 DPKLSIDDLIKDIS
+200 GCLKLVDKPDSSIDDLIHEIS

-220 GGTIDGKAG
+220 GGTIDGRAG

-250 EDEKSGKQSLIIN
+250 EDKNGKQSLIVN
-263 EIPFMVNKAKMLEK
+263 EIPYMVNKAKMLEK

-331 GINFTV
+331 GINLTV
-337 LVDGQPKEVNLK
+337 LVDGQPREVNLK
-349 EMLEAFI
+349 EILEAFI
-356 KHRKDIIT
+356 KHRKNIIT
-364 KRTKYDLKKA
+364 KRTIFDLKKA
-374 KDRGHIVEGLM
+374 KERGHIVEGLM

-400 SKDPKLAADAICKKV
+400 SKDPKVAAEALIKKQ

-435 KGLSN
+435 LDTKAEYGL
-440 DLGINGKKYKLSP
+440 NGKKYKLSP

-465 RLTGLEQDNLSNEF
+465 RLTGLEQDNLNSEF
-479 SDIVAKIIDLQK
+479 SDIVEKILELQK
-491 ILDDKETLKNLMIE
+491 ILDDKATLETILVNELNEIKN
-505 ELEEVKTNFGDERRT
+505 NFGDERRT

-535 PEEMRVLTVSRSGYA
+535 PEETRVLTISRSGYA

-586 SHMQILC
+586 SHTQILC

-631 VSDILPVS
+631 VSDILPVG
-639 EFSDDQFIFMA
+639 EFSEDQFVFMA

-670 GIKAINLDEDDKL
+670 GIKAINLDDDDRL
-683 VGTAITS
+683 IGTAITNGS
-690 GDNEILLASSS
+690 QEILLASSS
-701 GKLIRFNESHVRP
+701 GKLIRFEEDQVRH
-714 MGRTARGVRGIRL
+714 MGRTARGVRGMKL
-727 KKDEKL
+727 KKDEKI

-739 DSEKTI
+739 DNTKTV

-755 KTALDDFPSHNRG
+755 KTNLDDFPAHNRG

-778 ERNGSMVSAALVE
+778 ERNGLMVSSALV
-791 DEDGIMLISDKGT
+791 DDNAGIMLISDKGT

-809 VSQVPTLSRN
+809 VSQIPTLSRN
-819 TQGVKVITPKEG
+819 TQGVKVITPKDG
-831 EKLIECVTIPTRT
+831 EKLIECVTIPDEGEDEVEEE
-844 KITKRTNNA
+844 A
-853 QMEFLRWARC
+853 SE
-863 HI
+863 

>member
-1 MSDFAKEIISV
+1 MSEFAKEIISV

-50 YAMYDLKNSYNK
+50 YAMYDLKNSYNR

-185 HNLTEVLNASVNLIN
+185 HNLTEVLNASVNLIKN
-200 DPKLSIDDLIKDIS
+200 PKLSIDDLIKDIS

-250 EDEKSGKQSLIIN
+250 EDEKSGKQSLIIH

-277 IAELVKEKKIEGIT
+277 IAELVKDKKIEGIT

-306 EVRKGDSVEVL
+306 EVRKGDSVDVL

-349 EMLEAFI
+349 EMLEAFV

-400 SKDPKLAADAICKKV
+400 SKDPKLAADALCKKV

-435 KGLSN
+435 KGLSK

-491 ILDDKETLKNLMIE
+491 ILDDKETLKSLMID
-505 ELEEVKTNFGDERRT
+505 ELEEVKSNFGDDRKT

-631 VSDILPVS
+631 VSEILPVS
-639 EFSDDQFIFMA
+639 EFREDQFIFMA

-690 GDNEILLASSS
+690 GDEEILLASSA

-714 MGRTARGVRGIRL
+714 MGRTARGVRGLRL
-727 KKDEKL
+727 KKGEKL

-739 DSEKTI
+739 NLEKTI

-791 DEDGIMLISDKGT
+791 NEDGIMLISDKGT

-819 TQGVKVITPKEG
+819 TQGVKIISPKEG
-831 EKLIECVTIPTRT
+831 EKLIECVTIP
-844 KITKRTNNA
+844 KEDN
-853 QMEFLRWARC
+853 EEEEE
-863 HI
+863 

>member
-50 YAMYDLKNSYNK
+50 YAMYDLKNSFNK

-97 SMRYPIVE
+97 SMRYMLVQ

-133 QMYGDIEKETVSYS
+133 QMLNDLEKETVSFS
-147 PNYDGSEFIPD
+147 PNYDGSEYIPD

-185 HNLTEVLNASVNLIN
+185 HNLNEVINGSISLIHN
-200 DPKLSIDDLIKDIS
+200 PKISIDELIKDIS

-241 HIRSNTSIE
+241 HVRSNTTIE
-250 EDEKSGKQSLIIN
+250 EDKSGKQSLIIN
-263 EIPFMVNKAKMLEK
+263 EIPFMVNKARMLEK
-277 IAELVKEKKIEGIT
+277 IAELVKDKKIEGIT

-306 EVRKGDSVEVL
+306 EIRKGDSADVI
-317 ENNLFAQTQLEQSF
+317 ENNLFSQTQLEQSF

-349 EMLEAFI
+349 EMLHAFI
-356 KHRKDIIT
+356 KHRKEIIT

-374 KDRGHIVEGLM
+374 KERGHIVEGLM
-385 VAIANIDEVITIIKK
+385 VAIANIDEVISIIKK
-400 SKDPKLAADAICKKV
+400 SKDPKVASEALSKKI

-424 LKKVGKDACKP
+424 LKKVGNDACKP
-435 KGLSN
+435 KGIDKS
-440 DLGINGKKYKLSP
+440 LGIKGKKYKLSN

-465 RLTGLEQDNLSNEF
+465 RLTGLEQDNLSSEFNE
-479 SDIVAKIIDLQK
+479 IVTKIMALQK
-491 ILDDKETLKNLMIE
+491 ILDDKDTLKSLMIE
-505 ELEEVKTNFGDERRT
+505 ELEDIQNSFGDDRKT
-520 LINDTRRGITNEDLI
+520 KINDTRRGITNEDLI
-535 PEEMRVLTVSRSGYA
+535 PEETRVLTVSRSGYA

-565 QGKAAAAVKE
+565 QGKAAASVKE

-586 SHMQILC
+586 SHVQILC

-631 VSDILPVS
+631 VSEILPVD
-639 EFSDDQFIFMA
+639 EFSEDKFIFMA
-650 TRNGTTKKTN
+650 TQKGTTKKTQ
-660 LSLFSKKYKS
+660 LSLFAKKYKS

-683 VGTAITS
+683 IGSAITS
-690 GDNEILLASSS
+690 GNDEILLASNA
-701 GKLIRFNESHVRP
+701 GKLIRFNESHVRA
-714 MGRTARGVRGIRL
+714 MGRTARGVRGIKL
-727 KKDEKL
+727 KKDAKL
-733 ISLMIA
+733 ISLMLGNPN
-739 DSEKTI
+739 KTI

-755 KTALDDFPSHNRG
+755 KTKLEDFPSHNRG

-778 ERNGSMVSAALVE
+778 ERNGLMVSATLVD

-809 VSQVPTLSRN
+809 VSQIPTLSRN
-819 TQGVKVITPKEG
+819 TQGVKIITPKEG
-831 EKLIECVTIPTRT
+831 EKLTECVNIPSEEE
-844 KITKRTNNA
+844 
-853 QMEFLRWARC
+853 QE
-863 HI
+863 

>member
-1 MSDFAKEIISV
+1 MTDFAKEIIPV

-50 YAMYDLKNSYNK
+50 FAMYDLKNSYNK

-97 SMRYPIVE
+97 SLRYTLVE

-133 QMYGDIEKETVSYS
+133 MMLGDLEKETVSFS

-165 NLLVNGSSGIAVG
+165 NLLINGSSGIAVG

-185 HNLTEVLNASVNLIN
+185 HNLNEVITGCINLIE
-200 DPKLSIDDLIKDIS
+200 DPNLSIDDLIKDIP

-220 GGTIDGKAG
+220 GGTIDGRAG

-250 EDEKSGKQSLIIN
+250 EDKSGKQSLIID
-263 EIPFMVNKAKMLEK
+263 EIPFMVNKARMLEK

-331 GINFTV
+331 GINLTV
-337 LVDGQPKEVNLK
+337 LSKGQPKEVNLK
-349 EMLEAFI
+349 EILEAFI
-356 KHRKDIIT
+356 DHRKDVII
-364 KRTKYDLKKA
+364 KRTKYDLRKA

-385 VAIANIDEVITIIKK
+385 VSIANIDEVISIIKK
-400 SKDPKLAADAICKKV
+400 SKDPKVAAEELCKKQ
-415 WKAGPVEAI
+415 WDAGPLSAI
-424 LKKVGKDACKP
+424 LKKVGEDACKP
-435 KGLSN
+435 E
-440 DLGINGKKYKLSP
+440 DLPKDVGINGKKYKLSAL
-453 DQAKAILELRLG
+453 QAKAILELRLG
-465 RLTGLEQDNLSNEF
+465 RLTGLEQDNLNNEF
-479 SDIVAKIIDLQK
+479 NDIIAKILELQN
-491 ILDDKETLKNLMIE
+491 ILDDKATLKALIID
-505 ELEEVKTNFGDERRT
+505 ELNDIKNNFGDERKT

-535 PEEMRVLTVSRSGYA
+535 PEETRVLTVSRSGYA

-565 QGKAAAAVKE
+565 QGKAAASVKE

-586 SHMQILC
+586 SHVQILC

-607 IPVASRTSKG
+607 IPVASRISKG

-631 VSDILPVS
+631 VSEILPVE
-639 EFSDDQFIFMA
+639 EFSEDKFIFMA
-650 TRNGTTKKTN
+650 TKKGTTKKTN
-660 LSLFSKKYKS
+660 LSLFAKKYKS
-670 GIKAINLDEDDKL
+670 GIKAINLDDDDVL
-683 VGTAITS
+683 IGTAITS

-701 GKLIRFNESHVRP
+701 GKLIRFSESHVRP
-714 MGRTARGVRGIRL
+714 MGRTARGVRGITL
-727 KKDEKL
+727 KKGEKL
-733 ISLMIA
+733 ISLMVG
-739 DSEKTI
+739 DETKTI

-755 KTALDDFPSHNRG
+755 KTNLDDFPSHNRG

-778 ERNGSMVSAALVE
+778 DRNGSMVSSTLVE
-791 DEDGIMLISDKGT
+791 DNDGIMLISDKGT

-809 VSQVPTLSRN
+809 VEQVPTLSRN
-819 TQGVKVITPKEG
+819 TQGVKIITPKEG
-831 EKLIECVTIPTRT
+831 EKLIECVTIPQEEEDVVEELE
-844 KITKRTNNA
+844 K
-853 QMEFLRWARC
+853 
-863 HI
+863 

>member
-50 YAMYDLKNSYNK
+50 FAMYDLKNSYNK

-97 SMRYPIVE
+97 SLRYTLVE

-133 QMYGDIEKETVSYS
+133 QMLGDLEKDTVSFS
-147 PNYDGSEFIPD
+147 PNYDGSEYIPD

-165 NLLVNGSSGIAVG
+165 NLLINGSSGIAVG

-185 HNLTEVLNASVNLIN
+185 HNLTEVITGCINLIEN
-200 DPKLSIDDLIKDIS
+200 PKLSIDELIKDIP

-220 GGTIDGKAG
+220 GGTIDGRAG

-250 EDEKSGKQSLIIN
+250 EDKSGKQSLIIN
-263 EIPFMVNKAKMLEK
+263 EIPFMVNKARMLEK
-277 IAELVKEKKIEGIT
+277 IAELVKDKKIEGIT

-317 ENNLFAQTQLEQSF
+317 ENNLFAHTQLEQSF
-331 GINFTV
+331 GINLTV
-337 LVDGQPKEVNLK
+337 LSQGQPKEVNLK
-349 EMLEAFI
+349 EILEAFI
-356 KHRKDIIT
+356 EHRKDVII
-364 KRTKYDLKKA
+364 KRTKFDLKKA
-374 KDRGHIVEGLM
+374 KERGHIVEGLM
-385 VAIANIDEVITIIKK
+385 VSIANIDEVISIIKK
-400 SKDPKLAADAICKKV
+400 SKDPKVAAEALCKKQ
-415 WKAGPVEAI
+415 WDAGPLHAI
-424 LKKVGKDACKP
+424 LKKVGEDACKP
-435 KGLSN
+435 KGLSK
-440 DLGINGKKYKLSP
+440 DVGIKGKKYKLSHL
-453 DQAKAILELRLG
+453 QAKAILELRLG
-465 RLTGLEQDNLSNEF
+465 RLTGLEQDNLNNEF
-479 SDIVAKIIDLQK
+479 SDIITKILELQK
-491 ILDDKETLKNLMIE
+491 ILDDKATLQALIID
-505 ELEEVKTNFGDERRT
+505 ELNQIKTTFGDERKT

-535 PEEMRVLTVSRSGYA
+535 PEETRVLTVSRSGYA

-565 QGKAAAAVKE
+565 QGKAAASVKE

-586 SHMQILC
+586 SHVQILC

-607 IPVASRTSKG
+607 IPVASRISKG

-631 VSDILPVS
+631 VSEILPVD
-639 EFSDDQFIFMA
+639 EFSDDKYIFMA
-650 TRNGTTKKTN
+650 TRKGTTKKTN
-660 LSLFSKKYKS
+660 LSLFAKKYKS
-670 GIKAINLDEDDKL
+670 GIKAINLDDDDVL
-683 VGTAITS
+683 IGTAITS
-690 GDNEILLASSS
+690 GEDEILLASSS
-701 GKLIRFNESHVRP
+701 GKLIRFSESHVRP
-714 MGRTARGVRGIRL
+714 MGRTARGVRGIKL
-727 KKDEKL
+727 KKGEKL
-733 ISLMIA
+733 ISLMLG
-739 DSEKTI
+739 DPSKTI
-745 LCVSENGYGK
+745 LCVSENGFGK
-755 KTALDDFPSHNRG
+755 KTNLEDFPSHNRG

-778 ERNGSMVSAALVE
+778 ERNGAMVSSTLVE
-791 DEDGIMLISDKGT
+791 DDDGIMLISDKGT

-809 VSQVPTLSRN
+809 VEQVPTLSRN
-819 TQGVKVITPKEG
+819 TQGVKIITPKDG
-831 EKLIECVTIPTRT
+831 EKLIECVTIP
-844 KITKRTNNA
+844 KEDDEDDD
-853 QMEFLRWARC
+853 Q
-863 HI
+863 

>member
-1 MSDFAKEIISV
+1 MSDFAKEIINV
-12 NIEDELKQSYLS
+12 NIQDELKQSYLS

-50 YAMYDLKNSYNK
+50 FAMHDLKNTYNK

-75 GKYHPHGDSAVYD
+75 GKYHPHGDSAVYE

-97 SMRYPIVE
+97 SMRYMVVE

-116 PPAAMRY
+116 RPAAMRY

-133 QMYGDIEKETVSYS
+133 HMLGDLEKDTVSFS

-158 VLPTKIP
+158 VLPTKVP
-165 NLLVNGSSGIAVG
+165 YLLINGSSGIAVG

-185 HNLTEVLNASVNLIN
+185 HNLTEVINGCLKLVDNPDSSIDELIN
-200 DPKLSIDDLIKDIS
+200 EIS

-220 GGTIDGKAG
+220 GGTIDGRAG

-250 EDEKSGKQSLIIN
+250 EDKNGKQSLIVN
-263 EIPFMVNKAKMLEK
+263 EIPYMVNKAKMLEK

-331 GINFTV
+331 GINLTV
-337 LVDGQPKEVNLK
+337 LVEGQPKEVNLK
-349 EMLEAFI
+349 EILEAFI

-364 KRTKYDLKKA
+364 KRTIFDLKKA
-374 KDRGHIVEGLM
+374 KERGHIVEGLM

-400 SKDPKLAADAICKKV
+400 SKDPKVAAEALIKKQ

-435 KGLSN
+435 LDIKAEYGL
-440 DLGINGKKYKLSP
+440 NGKKYKLSP
-453 DQAKAILELRLG
+453 EQAKAILELRLG
-465 RLTGLEQDNLSNEF
+465 RLTGLEQDNLNSEF
-479 SDIVAKIIDLQK
+479 SDIIEKILEFQK
-491 ILDDKETLKNLMIE
+491 ILDDKATLEALLVDELNEIKN
-505 ELEEVKTNFGDERRT
+505 NFGDERRT

-535 PEEMRVLTVSRSGYA
+535 PEETRVLTISRSGYA

-586 SHMQILC
+586 SHTQILC
-593 FTTKGKVFWLKVYE
+593 FTTKGKVFWLKIYE

-631 VSDILPVS
+631 VSDILPVG
-639 EFSDDQFIFMA
+639 EFSEDEFVFMA

-670 GIKAINLDEDDKL
+670 GIKAINLDDDDRL
-683 VGTAITS
+683 IGTAITT
-690 GDNEILLASSS
+690 GNQEILLASSA
-701 GKLIRFNESHVRP
+701 GKLIRFAEDQVRH
-714 MGRTARGVRGIRL
+714 MGRTARGVRGMKL
-727 KKDEKL
+727 KKDEKI

-739 DSEKTI
+739 DDTKTV

-755 KTALDDFPSHNRG
+755 KTNLDDFPAHNRG

-778 ERNGSMVSAALVE
+778 ERNGLMVSSALV
-791 DEDGIMLISDKGT
+791 DDDAGIMLISDKGT

-809 VSQVPTLSRN
+809 VSQIPTLSRN

-831 EKLIECVTIPTRT
+831 EKLIECVTIPDEDEDEDEVE
-844 KITKRTNNA
+844 A
-853 QMEFLRWARC
+853 SE
-863 HI
+863 

>member
-400 SKDPKLAADAICKKV
+400 SKDPKLAADALCKKV

-435 KGLSN
+435 KGLSK

-670 GIKAINLDEDDKL
+670 GIKAINLDESDKL

-739 DSEKTI
+739 DPEKTI

-773 SMKTS
+773 
-778 ERNGSMVSAALVE
+778 
-791 DEDGIMLISDKGT
+791 
-804 MIRTS
+804 
-809 VSQVPTLSRN
+809 
-819 TQGVKVITPKEG
+819 
-831 EKLIECVTIPTRT
+831 
-844 KITKRTNNA
+844 
-853 QMEFLRWARC
+853 
-863 HI
+863 